1 MKSQTKKNSYKYF
14 NIIYLLIFFPLLI
27 GCEDLFLRFK
37 YETYECTKNYFK
49 LKSVFI
55 KNYDPGDLVDV
66 EIDNSGYQLQIKENN
81 ESLMIIERED
91 PFISIRIEKK
101 TSKLNVNFKNHIQNI
116 ECSKHVF
123 KMQFQVLP
131 WYLIIGSI
139 SSLVMPVVCE
149 ISSTDF
155 P

>member
-66 EIDNSGYQLQIKENN
+66 EIDNSGYKLQIKENN
-81 ESLMIIERED
+81 ENLMIIERED

-123 KMQFQVLP
+123 KM
-131 WYLIIGSI
+131 
-139 SSLVMPVVCE
+139 
-149 ISSTDF
+149 
-155 P
+155 